1 MAKLVRYQG
10 GAVETPTIRR
20 TQQAALSEEARGFQQ
35 IASSLDRMSNFL
47 YSRDMSKK
55 NKREEEIKKKIQENA
70 TYQVGQLIKE
80 RGPAE
85 VLEMKGPGLPE
96 NFVEREQE
104 RMAGPLLILD
114 AKVHTKSTAEFLY
127 REAFTNDIPQEE
139 FDNAINSL
147 SSAYLSEYGKYMND
161 ERYLNAKA
169 DIAAS
174 LEEYKTKY
182 ATHKQQKILEQ
193 KKGQYLNY
201 VDSLQKE
208 LTYIANDPFT
218 YDQQIVDQ
226 KVNEIVKT
234 YGILQYD
241 AEKIQQQK
249 TRLYE
254 EALTGRI
261 NAQYDGITSYSGKLK
276 FVENLEKDPTVLET
290 FTRDKIDALKSSLLK
305 ENDEQI
311 KIINAKKTEITKKLK
326 SSIGIVN
333 NDGNFSESGIQAL
346 ASQVN
351 MLIENADGLPI
362 DLTEM
367 VDLYDDLVFFN
378 TITMQTKGKNPAQ
391 IGARIQII
399 KEQGLPGRGDDGVLD
414 TEIETKVVKF
424 LTKRQN
430 AVESQLEK
438 NPLNYAIKTGELI
451 HVPLDFDNPVNFIP
465 EDRIKQMDE
474 LKTKY
479 YGYDIKLFTDEEAR
493 GIGEAYKSHTV
504 ENKIKLVTAIVKNSG
519 QYAQIAIDQISAEN
533 PELASIAS
541 MALTIE
547 GGPGNGLLR
556 DALVG
561 MERVKANSKYGSS
574 SWDSGIAS
582 NLFDQ
587 FFVSAFQGQNAD
599 QLAQYRKISE
609 FIYKEKFAGED
620 TFDENAYKH
629 VLNAMTGNRLSEV
642 RGEIV
647 YSENYKANVL
657 STMLDAITT
666 KNLEDMGNSN
676 FSKDF
681 AERIRRS
688 DEIKIMTQDNG
699 QSYNIYYVVDGVKT
713 YLKTKDGQFLK
724 FVPDEFTE
732 QIRPKVLRKD
742 DVLSDIP
749 VSP

>member
-10 GAVETPTIRR
+10 GAVEAPTIRR

-47 YSRDMSKK
+47 YSRGMEQKD
-55 NKREEEIKKKIQENA
+55 KREKEIKQKIQENV
-70 TYQVGQLIKE
+70 TYQVGELIKE
-80 RGPAE
+80 RGPRE
-85 VLEMKGPGLPE
+85 VLEMKGEGLPE
-96 NFVEREQE
+96 NYVEREQE
-104 RMAGPLLILD
+104 RIASKLLIID
-114 AKVHTKSTAEFLY
+114 VKAQTQKNAKFLY
-127 REAFTNDIPQEE
+127 DEALANDLPLQE
-139 FDNAINSL
+139 FNSSIDSL
-147 SSAYLSEYGKYMND
+147 SAAYLSEYGKYMNN
-161 ERYLNAKA
+161 EVYLQARSEL
-169 DIAAS
+169 AAS
-174 LEEYKTKY
+174 LEQYKTDY
-182 ATHKQQKILEQ
+182 NTYIQGKIL
-193 KKGQYLNY
+193 K
-201 VDSLQKE
+201 QKE
-208 LTYIANDPFT
+208 GEILEYVSGLRADVRSMANDPFT
-218 YDQQIVDQ
+218 YDQQIIDR
-226 KVNEIVKT
+226 KINDIEEAYIT
-234 YGILQYD
+234 MNYS
-241 AEKIQQQK
+241 AEKIEAEK
-249 TRLYE
+249 TEIYN
-254 EALTGRI
+254 EALYGRI
-261 NAQYDGITSYSGKLK
+261 NAQYNGITSYSGKVK
-276 FVENLEKDPTVLET
+276 FVENLDKDPTVIEA
-290 FTRDKIDALKSSLLK
+290 FTRPQINSLKSSLLK

-311 KIINAKKTEITKKLK
+311 KIINAKKTDITKKLK
-326 SSIGIVN
+326 SSIDIVN
-333 NDGNFSESGIQAL
+333 NNGSFSESGIQAL

-351 MLIENADGLPI
+351 MLIENADGLPV

-378 TITMQTKGKNPAQ
+378 TLTVQTKSKSPEQ
-391 IGARIQII
+391 IGASIQQI
-399 KEQGLPGRGDDGVLD
+399 KEMGLPGKGADGFLD

-424 LTKRQN
+424 LTKRKN
-430 AVESQLEK
+430 AAQTQLEK
-438 NPLNYAIKTGELI
+438 NSYNYAIQTGALEY
-451 HVPLDFDNPVNFIP
+451 VPLNLDDPVNFIP
-465 EDRIKQMDE
+465 QKRLDQMDA
-474 LKTKY
+474 LKSKY
-479 YGYDIKLFTDEEAR
+479 YNYDIKLFTDEEAR

-533 PELASIAS
+533 PELASMAS

-561 MERVKANSKYGSS
+561 MERVKADSKYGSS

-713 YLKTKDGQFLK
+713 YLKTKDGKFLK

-732 QIRPKVLRKD
+732 EIRPNIVSD
-742 DVLSDIP
+742 IPVSDIP

>member
-1 MAKLVRYQG
+1 MAKLVRYKG
-10 GAVETPTIRR
+10 GAVEAPTIRR

-47 YSRDMSKK
+47 YSRGMTEKVKK
-55 NKREEEIKKKIQENA
+55 EEEIKKQLQENV
-70 TYQVGQLIKE
+70 TYQVGELIKE
-80 RGPAE
+80 RGPRE

-96 NFVEREQE
+96 NYVEREQE
-104 RMAGPLLILD
+104 RIASKLLIID
-114 AKVHTKSTAEFLY
+114 VKAQTQKNAKFLY
-127 REAFTNDIPQEE
+127 DEALANDLPLQE
-139 FDNAINSL
+139 FNSSIDSL
-147 SSAYLSEYGKYMND
+147 SSAYLSEYGKYMNN
-161 ERYLNAKA
+161 EVYLQARTEL
-169 DIAAS
+169 AAS
-174 LEEYKTKY
+174 LEQYKTDY
-182 ATHKQQKILEQ
+182 NTHIQGKIL
-193 KKGQYLNY
+193 K
-201 VDSLQKE
+201 QKE
-208 LTYIANDPFT
+208 KEILEYVSGLRADVRSMANDPFT
-218 YDQQIVDQ
+218 YDQQIIDR
-226 KVNEIVKT
+226 KINDIEEAYIT
-234 YGILQYD
+234 MRYS
-241 AEKIQQQK
+241 AEKIEAEK
-249 TRLYE
+249 TEIYN
-254 EALTGRI
+254 EALYGRI
-261 NAQYDGITSYSGKLK
+261 TAQYNGITSYSGKVK
-276 FVENLEKDPTVLET
+276 FVENLDKDPTVIEA
-290 FTRDKIDALKSSLLK
+290 FTRPQINSLKNSLLK

-311 KIINAKKTEITKKLK
+311 KIINAKKTDITKKLK
-326 SSIGIVN
+326 SSIEIVN
-333 NDGNFSESGIQAL
+333 NNGSFSESGIQAL

-351 MLIENADGLPI
+351 MLIENADGLPV

-378 TITMQTKGKNPAQ
+378 TLTVQTKSKSPEQ
-391 IGARIQII
+391 IGASIQQI
-399 KEQGLPGRGDDGVLD
+399 KEIGLPGKGDDGELD
-414 TEIETKVVKF
+414 TDIEVKVVKF
-424 LTKRQN
+424 LTKRKN
-430 AVESQLEK
+430 AAETQLEK
-438 NPLNYAIKTGELI
+438 NSYNYAIQTGALEY
-451 HVPLDFDNPVNFIP
+451 VPLNLDDPVNFIP
-465 EDRIKQMDE
+465 QKRLDQMDT
-474 LKTKY
+474 LKSKY
-479 YGYDIKLFTDEEAR
+479 YNYDIKLFTDEEAR
-493 GIGEAYKSHTV
+493 GIGEAYKTHTV

-533 PELASIAS
+533 PELASMAS

-547 GGPGNGLLR
+547 GGPGNALLR

-561 MERVKANSKYGSS
+561 MERVKADSKYGLS

-629 VLNAMTGNRLSEV
+629 VLNGMTGNRLSEV

-647 YSENYKANVL
+647 YSENYKANAL

-666 KNLEDMGNSN
+666 ENLEDMGNSN

-688 DEIKIMTQDNG
+688 DEIKIMTQNNG

-713 YLKTKDGQFLK
+713 YLKTKDGKFLK

-732 QIRPKVLRKD
+732 EIRPKVLRKD